1 MVEIANHKKEIEL
14 KFDLERNVRV
24 VKFEKGKIDISFN
37 EKLSKN
43 FVRSLTEKLK
53 LWTGERWIISLSK
66 ETGKSTIFENKEI
79 YKKKLLHE
87 ALESEVY
94 KKIKENFPD
103 AELSDVEE
111 VK

>member
-1 MVEIANHKKEIEL
+1 MAASIAFWIA
-14 KFDLERNVRV
+14 FVFNV
-24 VKFEKGKIDISFN
+24 FPSPTAPYFLIS
-37 EKLSKN
+37 K
-43 FVRSLTEKLK
+43 TEDV
-53 LWTGERWIISLSK
+53 ISLSK

>member
-1 MVEIANHKKEIEL
+1 MDLIIFANFIL
-14 KFDLERNVRV
+14 KDKN
-24 VKFEKGKIDISFN
+24 IS
-37 EKLSKN
+37 
-43 FVRSLTEKLK
+43 
-53 LWTGERWIISLSK
+53 
-66 ETGKSTIFENKEI
+66 EI